1 MKVIKYK
8 DLTRLYF
15 LVEDVFSAIEKT
27 KLRKDNRARI
37 DELVSKFRREIQR
50 LNLIKT
56 SKKRYHLSKW
66 ILKGMSFLR

>member
-50 LNLIKT
+50 LDLIKT
-56 SKKRYHLSKW
+56 SKKRYD
-66 ILKGMSFLR
+66 

>member
-56 SKKRYHLSKW
+56 SKKRYD
-66 ILKGMSFLR
+66 

>member
-37 DELVSKFRREIQR
+37 DELVSKFRCEIQR

-56 SKKRYHLSKW
+56 SKKRYD
-66 ILKGMSFLR
+66 